1 MKIKRVL
8 ASAFA
13 AAIAGVGAATFFG
26 TPAEAAAGCEV
37 TYNASSWS
45 GGFYADVRIKNLGD
59 TWTTYTVSFRFTG
72 DQRVT
77 QSWNHRWAQAGQ
89 SVSAAGGS
97 WDRPIRT
104 GESIHL
110 GFNGTYTGVNN
121 PPVDWAV
128 NGVRCVLAG
137 QPPAVIVEPDAVS
150 VPEGGSGTFTV
161 RLSHPPAGT
170 VRIDMRSTGT
180 GVWAAPPVILTF
192 DQNTWSTPRPYTM
205 YSMAD
210 ADAVDDFVI
219 MNVSATGYAADT
231 VTLTQVD
238 DD

>member
-8 ASAFA
+8 ATALA
-13 AAIAGVGAATFFG
+13 VAIAGVGAATISG
-26 TPAEAAAGCEV
+26 TPAQAAAGCEV
-37 TYNASSWS
+37 SYNATSWT
-45 GGFYADVRIKNLGD
+45 GGFYADARIKNLGD
-59 TWTTYTVSFRFTG
+59 PWTTYTVTFRFTG
-72 DQRVT
+72 DQRIT
-77 QSWNHRWAQAGQ
+77 QAWNHRWTQSGQ

-97 WDRPIRT
+97 WNRPIHT
-104 GESIHL
+104 GESIYL

-161 RLSHPPAGT
+161 RLSHPPSAT
-170 VRIDMRSTGT
+170 VYLEGRSSGT
-180 GVWAAPPVILTF
+180 GVWGTQPVVRSFTPS
-192 DQNTWSTPRPYTM
+192 NWSTPQPYPM
-205 YSMAD
+205 YSMPD
-210 ADAVDDFVI
+210 SDAVDDVLV
-219 MNVSATGYAADT
+219 MTLSVPGYASDT